1 MTAHSEAHPT
11 KIRRGLWLATAALA
25 FTPLAAALT
34 VLGAGAARAQLPSS
48 QELRQQF
55 QETDQNGDGKIDRD
69 EFYRRSV
76 DLFYFLDK
84 NRKGYLVIIDIRGMS
99 PEDFKAADR
108 NGDGKLTLDE
118 FENGRFRAFEA
129 ADTNGDGVLTFEE
142 VEAYVNR
149 QR

>member
-1 MTAHSEAHPT
+1 MMPPVEAHPT
-11 KIRRGLWLATAALA
+11 KTRHRLWLFAAAPAFVATV
-25 FTPLAAALT
+25 LAAAT
-34 VLGAGAARAQLPSS
+34 GARAQLPSP

-55 QETDQNGDGKIDRD
+55 QEADQNGDGKIDRD